1 MGARC
6 CTNDSSIDKT
16 SLIKDR
22 PTTVSNGPNMK
33 VNEGKAL
40 FSLIVGEWIG
50 QCQTVKGFEYGE
62 EIKFIDKNQ
71 PFLTYLSQT
80 WKKGENE
87 NLMHSENG
95 YVRFPSDMQID
106 LIVSQCTG
114 INEISSGN
122 IQIVKNEIDDEK
134 ESQTKNASFVVTLS
148 SETILRVD
156 SASKPYVME
165 TQRIYKYDGSKD
177 ILSYEISMSTTNEK
191 EVTKH
196 LLGTFSRNDKP

>member
-80 WKKGENE
+80 WKKGEKKKKKQPKSKLNYE
-87 NLMHSENG
+87 MSESAATLKKLNTKKKK
-95 YVRFPSDMQID
+95 
-106 LIVSQCTG
+106 SQ
-114 INEISSGN
+114 N
-122 IQIVKNEIDDEK
+122 K
-134 ESQTKNASFVVTLS
+134 
-148 SETILRVD
+148 
-156 SASKPYVME
+156 
-165 TQRIYKYDGSKD
+165 
-177 ILSYEISMSTTNEK
+177 
-191 EVTKH
+191 
-196 LLGTFSRNDKP
+196 